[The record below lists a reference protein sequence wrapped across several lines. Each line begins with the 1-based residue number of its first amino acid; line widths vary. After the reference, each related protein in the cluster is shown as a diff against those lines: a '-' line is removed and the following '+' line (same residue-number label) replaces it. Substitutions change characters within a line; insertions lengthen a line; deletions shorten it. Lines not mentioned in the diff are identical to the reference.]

1 MLNAHKEYYLVKRM
15 QNPKYSL
22 GLKKWSTV
30 CVTNVKNSVYKCSM
44 SYVLVYMH

>member
-22 GLKKWSTV
+22 GLKKLQMLKIQS
-30 CVTNVKNSVYKCSM
+30 TNVPCHMY
-44 SYVLVYMH
+44 